1 MKSGGELSIKKAVNR
16 RKVLHFMK
24 DMADNSHKLNIPTAS
39 RVLVIVPAYNEAGTV
54 GRVVAETKGVF
65 SGLEILVVDD
75 GSVDGT
81 AAEARSAGARVVELP
96 FNLGIGG
103 AVQTGYRYALEYGY
117 DVAVQLDADGQH
129 DPADLPR
136 LVGPVAAGEADL
148 AVGSR
153 FLAPNGYRAPFTR
166 RAGMLLLSL
175 AVSLLTGHRFFDTT
189 SGYRAAGARVI
200 EMFAAHYPADY
211 PEPES
216 LVAVRRRG
224 LKVVE
229 VPVGMRSRQAGF
241 SSITPWRSVYYIV
254 KVLLAVFVSAL
265 RGREEA
271 EDEWERRRIPFDCCR

>member
-1 MKSGGELSIKKAVNR
+1 MKN
-16 RKVLHFMK
+16 
-24 DMADNSHKLNIPTAS
+24 MAENSHKPNMPTTS
-39 RVLVIVPAYNEAGTV
+39 RVVVIVPAYNEEGTV
-54 GRVVAETKGVF
+54 GRVVAETRAVF
-65 SGLEILVVDD
+65 PGLEILVVDD
-75 GSVDGT
+75 GSMDGT

-103 AVQTGYRYALEYGY
+103 AVQTGYRYALECGY

-148 AVGSR
+148 TVGSR
-153 FLAPNGYRAPFTR
+153 FLAPNGYRAPVSR

-175 AVSLLTGHRFFDTT
+175 AVSFLTGHRLYDTT
-189 SGYRAAGARVI
+189 SGYRAAGPRVI
-200 EMFAAHYPADY
+200 QMFAAHYPTDY

-216 LVAVRRRG
+216 IVAVRRRG

-265 RGREEA
+265 RGREEPGN
-271 EDEWERRRIPFDCCR
+271 DWQRPRIPFDSCR